1 MTKTIEINLVE
12 VMISLHRN
20 GELFKKNE
28 TLEKTF
34 NRKFPNL
41 LKVEIKRFP
50 IDYKEAMKQAVE
62 EIDNYVKANP
72 NCNLSPELVKSA
84 YERLKNSGV
93 IYY

>member
-1 MTKTIEINLVE
+1 MVKTIEINLVE

-20 GELFKKNE
+20 GELFKKIE

-34 NRKFPNL
+34 NRKFPTL

-72 NCNLSPELVKSA
+72 KCNLSPELVKSA
-84 YERLKNSGV
+84 YERLKDSGV